1 MTSQKE
7 NHLMEGLKAYI
18 KRNEELEAEN
28 SRLRKEIE
36 ESKREYH
43 KSVKEEEEEFD
54 KLVSVFNNTMEKLV
68 LAKSLINIPDNLK
81 DMFNELVRTRIAYWE
96 SVKDTSWEYD
106 DFSWQDKNDIEF
118 VQYDTT
124 EVFGK

>member
-28 SRLRKEIE
+28 SRLRKELE